1 MSELDKLLQGY
12 APPPVPAG
20 LAQRAVAEAIK
31 QPQELGRGAE
41 RRHGDRR
48 GGWKR
53 PLWIGATSF
62 GLAFTSAVAATV
74 VSGGRIEIPVV
85 HQVVEAVPVLKEAR
99 QRNEP
104 PPQVTKAKTQ
114 QPAAQEVA
122 EPVEANVAMPVPGEP
137 GWRKARVAQ
146 TLVKAKQ
153 HVEARRAAG
162 LPTPRADRIERQ
174 AKAIVERRQ
183 AAGLPTPTV
192 EEVEAGLALREMR
205 RMWLLRRAGR
215 FDPAMLTDQQLMR
228 IANRLPPQKRERF
241 LALPP
246 DMQRQLVVQQ
256 IERMRAR
263 RSMRQGFQQSV
274 PETVEPSDPVEPA
287 EPENV
292 AREQ

>member
-20 LAQRAVAEAIK
+20 LAQRVAEEAASHA
-31 QPQELGRGAE
+31 QSPAASAP
-41 RRHGDRR
+41 RRRDRR

-53 PLWIGATSF
+53 PLWVGTASL

-85 HQVVEAVPVLKEAR
+85 EQVVDAIPVLEQAKR
-99 QRNEP
+99 RNEP
-104 PPQVTKAKTQ
+104 VRVAAVEPKAPEPTPEPISEPEP
-114 QPAAQEVA
+114 QPA
-122 EPVEANVAMPVPGEP
+122 EPATG
-137 GWRKARVAQ
+137 RARVLQKLAE
-146 TLVKAKQ
+146 AKSQ
-153 HVEARRAAG
+153 VEARRAAG

-174 AKAIVERRQ
+174 AKAIVERRA

-215 FDPAMLTDQQLMR
+215 IDPSLLSDLQLAR
-228 IANRLPPQKRERF
+228 IADRLPPEKREQF

-246 DMQRQLVVQQ
+246 PLQRQLVARQLEK
-256 IERMRAR
+256 IRERRALR
-263 RSMRQGFQQSV
+263 TGGTEQASQLAGEGIS
-274 PETVEPSDPVEPA
+274 EPP
-287 EPENV
+287 
-292 AREQ
+292 R